1 MMSQTP
7 GHRFKQV
14 STSDRHACGILVDDS
29 VECWNYFGS
38 DQHLYYDSNE
48 HMLDAPDGQF
58 TQVAAGDY
66 HTCGLRVDGTA
77 ACWGWDRFGQ
87 SMPPEGRFTQI
98 VSTMH
103 MSCGLRPDGS
113 VECWGYAGEQ

>member
-1 MMSQTP
+1 M
-7 GHRFKQV
+7 
-14 STSDRHACGILVDDS
+14 DDS
-29 VECWNYFGS
+29 VECWNHFGS
-38 DQHLYYDSNE
+38 DKISSYDRNE
-48 HMLDAPDGQF
+48 HIQQAPDGRF

-77 ACWGWDRFGQ
+77 ACWGWNRFGQ
-87 SMPPEGRFTQI
+87 SAPPEGRFAQI